1 MEPGPAPFDTYKYNM
16 SCHRALRPDRRVPG
30 RRRQPAAHHRAV
42 DLSVAPANPASA
54 KALGDT
60 SGALL
65 EAKFQIRTYVK
76 SASAAEGE
84 ASGT

>member
-1 MEPGPAPFDTYKYNM
+1 MP
-16 SCHRALRPDRRVPG
+16 LRPELA
-30 RRRQPAAHHRAV
+30 Q
-42 DLSVAPANPASA
+42 ANANAA

-76 SASAAEGE
+76 SSSAEGE